1 MLRLLHHRNGSRCAH
16 HLRARGDPLGGHAV
30 SKLDTSAPIEGP
42 FPFEPFPKIAR
53 LRRDCVVTEKIDGTN
68 ASITIIDNGNGE
80 LKVFAASRNRWIDL
94 EHDNAGFAAW
104 CVEHDEELKQLG
116 VGTHYGEWWG
126 QGIQRRYGQDRK
138 RFSLFNTARWSDR
151 VENVDGEDAVV
162 QRSPACCDVV
172 PVILTGTMGVGE
184 KIIDVALNLLREN
197 GSYAAPGFMDP
208 EGIVVY
214 HTAARTLFKVTLQ
227 NDERPKGSTE

>member
-1 MLRLLHHRNGSRCAH
+1 M
-16 HLRARGDPLGGHAV
+16 
-30 SKLDTSAPIEGP
+30 SKLDTSAPIVGP

-53 LRRDCVVTEKIDGTN
+53 LRRDCVITEKIDGTN

-138 RFSLFNTARWSDR
+138 RFSLFNTARWGD
-151 VENVDGEDAVV
+151 DGGNAIVAPE
-162 QRSPACCDVV
+162 RTRPMCCDVV
-172 PVILTGTMGVGE
+172 PVLYQGPFSDDAVS
-184 KIIDVALNLLREN
+184 NSLRTLAMF
-197 GSYAAPGFMDP
+197 GSQAAPGFDDP

-214 HTAARTLFKVTLQ
+214 LAAARTLFKVTLH
-227 NDERPKGSTE
+227 NDEKPKGSTE

>member
-1 MLRLLHHRNGSRCAH
+1 M
-16 HLRARGDPLGGHAV
+16 

-53 LRRDCVVTEKIDGTN
+53 LRRDCVITEKIDGTN
-68 ASITIIDNGNGE
+68 ASITIIDNSGE
-80 LKVFAASRNRWIDL
+80 GDLKVFAASRNRWIDL

-126 QGIQRRYGQDRK
+126 AGIQRRYGQERK
-138 RFSLFNTARWSDR
+138 RFSLFNTARWGD
-151 VENVDGEDAVV
+151 DAV
-162 QRSPACCDVV
+162 RPACCDVV
-172 PVILTGTMGVGE
+172 PVLYQGPFNDEVVE
-184 KIIDVALNLLREN
+184 DSLDYLRLN
-197 GSYAAPGFMDP
+197 GSLAAPGFMDP

>member
-1 MLRLLHHRNGSRCAH
+1 MSRI
-16 HLRARGDPLGGHAV
+16 
-30 SKLDTSAPIEGP
+30 DTSAPIAGP
-42 FPFEPFPKIAR
+42 FEFVPFPKIAR
-53 LRRDCVVTEKIDGTN
+53 LRRECVITEKIDGTN

-126 QGIQRRYGQDRK
+126 AGIQRRYGQDRK
-138 RFSLFNTARWSDR
+138 RFSLFNTARW
-151 VENVDGEDAVV
+151 GDAA
-162 QRSPACCDVV
+162 QRPECCDVV
-172 PVILTGTMGVGE
+172 PVLYQGKFDDHAIE
-184 KIIDVALNLLREN
+184 HALAALREN
-197 GSYAAPGFMDP
+197 GSYAAPGFMQP

-214 HTAARTLFKVTLQ
+214 HTAARTLFKVTLVG
-227 NDERPKGSTE
+227 DEKPKGSTE

>member
-1 MLRLLHHRNGSRCAH
+1 M
-16 HLRARGDPLGGHAV
+16 
-30 SKLDTSAPIEGP
+30 SKLDTSAPIAGP

-53 LRRDCVVTEKIDGTN
+53 LRRECVITEKIDGTN

-138 RFSLFNTARWSDR
+138 RFSLFNTARWGDPPPKPAVR
-151 VENVDGEDAVV
+151 VPSLYRA
-162 QRSPACCDVV
+162 QPPLRPACCDVV
-172 PVILTGTMGVGE
+172 PVISTGTMGVGE

-214 HTAARTLFKVTLQ
+214 HTAARTLFKVTLK
-227 NDERPKGSTE
+227 NDDKPKGSTE

>member
-1 MLRLLHHRNGSRCAH
+1 M
-16 HLRARGDPLGGHAV
+16 
-30 SKLDTSAPIEGP
+30 SKLDTSAPIAGP

-53 LRRDCVVTEKIDGTN
+53 LRRDCVITEKIDGTN

-104 CVEHDEELKQLG
+104 CVEYDEELKQLG

-138 RFSLFNTARWSDR
+138 RFSLFNTARWGD
-151 VENVDGEDAVV
+151 DAV
-162 QRSPACCDVV
+162 RPACCDVV
-172 PVILTGTMGVGE
+172 PVLYQGPFNDEVVE
-184 KIIDVALNLLREN
+184 DSLDYLRLN
-197 GSYAAPGFMDP
+197 GSLAAPGFMDP
-208 EGIVVY
+208 EGVVVY
-214 HTAARTLFKVTLQ
+214 LAAARTLFKVTLK
-227 NDERPKGSTE
+227 NDEKPKGSTE

>member
-1 MLRLLHHRNGSRCAH
+1 M
-16 HLRARGDPLGGHAV
+16 
-30 SKLDTSAPIEGP
+30 SKLDTSAPIAGP

-53 LRRDCVVTEKIDGTN
+53 LRRDCVITEKIDGTN

-126 QGIQRRYGQDRK
+126 AGIQRRYGQERK
-138 RFSLFNTARWSDR
+138 RFSLFNTARWGD
-151 VENVDGEDAVV
+151 DAV
-162 QRSPACCDVV
+162 RPACCDVV
-172 PVILTGTMGVGE
+172 PVLYQGPFNDEVVE
-184 KIIDVALNLLREN
+184 DSLDYLRLN
-197 GSYAAPGFMDP
+197 GSLAAPGFMDP

-227 NDERPKGSTE
+227 NDEKPKGSTE